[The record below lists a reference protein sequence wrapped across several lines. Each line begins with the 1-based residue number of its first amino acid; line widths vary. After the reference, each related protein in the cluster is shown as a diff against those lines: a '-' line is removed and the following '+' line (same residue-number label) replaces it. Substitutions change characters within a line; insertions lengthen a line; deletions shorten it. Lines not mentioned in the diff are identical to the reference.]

1 MKNILQRAVIE
12 AFEQLYEKTK
22 KRIPVKKIITDDGVE
37 FGSGAV
43 KEEKYIKHR
52 VLEPA
57 HHYHINAIVERFI
70 QTRLPWTILQ
80 R

>member
-12 AFEQLYEKTK
+12 AFEQLYERTK

-43 KEEKYIKHR
+43 KE
-52 VLEPA
+52 
-57 HHYHINAIVERFI
+57 
-70 QTRLPWTILQ
+70 W
-80 R
+80 